1 MSFDTNQMPGSDEKK
16 STEAEEAAGR
26 VKRFKIW
33 FAAVFLLC
41 FVVIAGSA
49 VFYYQLNN

>member
-1 MSFDTNQMPGSDEKK
+1 MSFEPDQMPGSSEKK
-16 STEAEEAAGR
+16 STEAEEVAGR

-41 FVVIAGSA
+41 FVVCSL
-49 VFYYQLNN
+49 FYEEV